1 MADTEVENILREI
14 RERVYAEQ
22 AALSHSSHS
31 TGDNGADVAPAN
43 GVTRSGEPLARL
55 ESYLTTT
62 SRAWDRLPPVVSN
75 RSGAV
80 ARVELWLKQNL
91 KRATRWYAWEQINF
105 NAAVHHALHDLIE
118 IISSQ
123 EQALAELREE
133 LKQVRADNAAALQ
146 KQQSAI
152 QAIRSETAAQRGT
165 IEAQQ
170 RLVADQRAV
179 VESLSATLKGRDAE
193 VDRRLESL
201 SNEMRERA
209 QLLQDEQRV
218 AYRQL
223 SLETREAAALEER
236 ARRKVET
243 LLEELQ
249 AIKPE

>member
-1 MADTEVENILREI
+1 
-14 RERVYAEQ
+14 
-22 AALSHSSHS
+22 
-31 TGDNGADVAPAN
+31 
-43 GVTRSGEPLARL
+43 
-55 ESYLTTT
+55 
-62 SRAWDRLPPVVSN
+62 
-75 RSGAV
+75 
-80 ARVELWLKQNL
+80 
-91 KRATRWYAWEQINF
+91 
-105 NAAVHHALHDLIE
+105 
-118 IISSQ
+118 
-123 EQALAELREE
+123 
-133 LKQVRADNAAALQ
+133 
-146 KQQSAI
+146 
-152 QAIRSETAAQRGT
+152 
-165 IEAQQ
+165 
-170 RLVADQRAV
+170 V

>member
-22 AALSHSSHS
+22 AALEHSSAN
-31 TGDNGADVAPAN
+31 NGAEVAPAN
-43 GVTRSGEPLARL
+43 GVTRAGEPLARL

-75 RSGAV
+75 RSGAI
-80 ARVELWLKQNL
+80 ARAELWLKQNL

-133 LKQVRADNAAALQ
+133 LKQVRADNAAALTNGQ
-146 KQQSAI
+146 QQQSAI
-152 QAIRSETAAQRGT
+152 EAIRSNTAAQRAT

-170 RLVADQRAV
+170 RLLADQRAV
-179 VESLSATLKGRDAE
+179 VESLSATLKGRDTE

-209 QLLQDEQRV
+209 QALQDEQRV

-236 ARRKVET
+236 ARRKLDT

-249 AIKPE
+249 ANKPE